1 MATKKKA
8 AKKAKHKPRTPA
20 PGWKAKAP
28 NGSALAITDVKKDGD
43 FSVTLN
49 AKAYKNLANGKA
61 VTLVTPI
68 DRLTV
73 LNKKESTRI
82 TIPKGFRALVFKP
95 GTPVSF
101 ERIQELVDNR
111 ILPPVY
117 DTRPKTESPRPTLTD
132 IASDFCRK
140 ISEEHSIADQNRI
153 ILELVST
160 MRSRR
165 AVHANRAESDLREVT
180 ANRDK
185 KLRDLEALE
194 RILRGDYDKLD
205 LAGGE

>member
-61 VTLVTPI
+61 VTQV
-68 DRLTV
+68 DRLTA

-95 GTPVSF
+95 GTPVSL

-160 MRSRR
+160 MRNRR